1 MKKLTWYLKLL
12 HKPENVV
19 WNGEVSAVTGAAPFS
34 ADTSPC
40 VKHRLV
46 KACQHGAATDTSGN
60 RSAQGILGLY
70 IKPHTTHRVYNP
82 SQNTVREAQASQLGA
97 ATDAAGNRSAQGIL
111 GLYIKPHTTHRVHNP
126 SQHRSWSTGLSA
138 WCSNRYCWEWRPR
151 IRCRTARVCRAWRSC
166 RCWPAITK
174 SGTDHT
180 QFNCH
185 ELCRRPKQE
194 TECHTMW
201 RKCMY
206 SGFETCFG
214 PSTKVRG
221 SDIKTQLKS
230 RFGLQA
236 ILKR

>member
-1 MKKLTWYLKLL
+1 MLYDHTKYFVISRMTSSVWTTLTLIYGVCMKKLTWYLKLL

-138 WCSNRYCWEWRPR
+138 WCSNRYCWESL
-151 IRCRTARVCRAWRSC
+151 CTGHTRS
-166 RCWPAITK
+166 I
-174 SGTDHT
+174 
-180 QFNCH
+180 
-185 ELCRRPKQE
+185 
-194 TECHTMW
+194 
-201 RKCMY
+201 Y
-206 SGFETCFG
+206 
-214 PSTKVRG
+214 
-221 SDIKTQLKS
+221 
-230 RFGLQA
+230 
-236 ILKR
+236 